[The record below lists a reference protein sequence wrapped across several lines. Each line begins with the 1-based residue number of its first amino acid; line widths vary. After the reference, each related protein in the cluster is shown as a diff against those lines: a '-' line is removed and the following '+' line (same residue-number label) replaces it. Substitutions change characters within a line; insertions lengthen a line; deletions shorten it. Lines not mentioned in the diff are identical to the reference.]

1 MQTLQAWS
9 SNGAGRAGRSWVSG
23 SAANPG
29 AGPTWRALA
38 LVAGAVLLLHLVL
51 LKGSSWRFDSPS
63 TPLFSTRMIAT
74 AQIDPPAP
82 QPVPVPT
89 AMPRAPQ

>member
-9 SNGAGRAGRSWVSG
+9 STGAGRASRSWVAG

-29 AGPTWRALA
+29 AGPPWRALA
-38 LVAGAVLLLHLVL
+38 LVVGAVLLLHLVL
-51 LKGSSWRFDSPS
+51 LQGSSWQFDSPS

-74 AQIDPPAP
+74 AQIDLPVP
-82 QPVPVPT
+82 QPVPVPV
-89 AMPRAPQ
+89 P